1 MVKHM
6 VVFRFKPDT
15 PVEVQAELLK
25 SMGELPIHFPAM
37 KRFGLGVNVSE
48 RDQKYSH
55 AMTMEFDTVD
65 ELKAYLNSE
74 YHEGSTA
81 SRFKPLIQ
89 ERAIVS
95 YELP

>member
-6 VVFRFKPDT
+6 VVFLFKHDT
-15 PVEVQAELLK
+15 PVQVQAELLK
-25 SMGELPIHFPAM
+25 SMAELPLHFPAM
-37 KRFGLGVNVSE
+37 KRFGLGENISE

-81 SRFKPLIQ
+81 TQFKPVIQ

-95 YELP
+95 YELS

>member
-6 VVFRFKPDT
+6 VLFRFKPDT
-15 PVEVQAELLK
+15 PAEVQADLLT

-55 AMTMEFDTVD
+55 AMTMEFDSVAD
-65 ELKAYLNSE
+65 LKSYLNSE

-81 SRFKPLIQ
+81 SRFKPVIQ